1 MKWTMIAIF
10 MVLTS
15 CATAPEPSASYPD
28 GAQLAVTQNIKVV
41 YGIGGDRQRQGVGEG
56 LFFTQRLVQNYEKQ
70 GIPPEQR
77 TVVAVLY
84 NEAAYWLLNEQAWA
98 RTAPSG
104 ALAGPTNPNAQLIST
119 LLKSGVRLEICG
131 TTMKKNG
138 WTKDDLLPGVVVV
151 PGAFARIVDLQLQGF
166 AYVAFD
172 RGTP

>member
-1 MKWTMIAIF
+1 M
-10 MVLTS
+10 
-15 CATAPEPSASYPD
+15 
-28 GAQLAVTQNIKVV
+28 
-41 YGIGGDRQRQGVGEG
+41 
-56 LFFTQRLVQNYEKQ
+56 
-70 GIPPEQR
+70 
-77 TVVAVLY
+77 
-84 NEAAYWLLNEQAWA
+84 
-98 RTAPSG
+98 
-104 ALAGPTNPNAQLIST
+104 IST